1 MGAASAAGKRGAGAG
16 PVLRRGARTCGLVAC
31 VAAYALFLPA
41 WRLLGSDA
49 LALLPAQARRR
60 SISGQKIAH
69 VFELESDKARS
80 AQRRQTYHSTWCKLH
95 NLGIFKKHVFY
106 KWTSYK
112 YISDMDFVLK
122 CVTPDV
128 LIKLRGIKASMLFP
142 SPHNGSK

>member
-1 MGAASAAGKRGAGAG
+1 
-16 PVLRRGARTCGLVAC
+16 
-31 VAAYALFLPA
+31 
-41 WRLLGSDA
+41 LGSDA

-112 YISDMDFVLK
+112 YISDMDFFLK

-128 LIKLRGIKASMLFP
+128 LIKLRGIKGFNVIP
-142 SPHNGSK
+142 FT